1 MFCTGLGNAWG
12 AFLLATA
19 RQGTCFIPILFP
31 MAALWGEYG
40 VASVQAV
47 ADVFTLL
54 LAVPILII
62 TNKKIKRAIIEQQN
76 SV

>member
-1 MFCTGLGNAWG
+1 MAKKLISLMLALSMVLSLG
-12 AFLLATA
+12 AFSAFAEDAEATVDEA
-19 RQGTCFIPILFP
+19 
-31 MAALWGEYG
+31 
-40 VASVQAV
+40 VQAV

-54 LAVPILII
+54 LAIPILII

>member
-1 MFCTGLGNAWG
+1 
-12 AFLLATA
+12 
-19 RQGTCFIPILFP
+19 

-54 LAVPILII
+54 LALPILII